1 MQQNSESTYQG
12 GESMQKIKAK
22 ENMQDPE
29 TCRGCVM
36 PFLKSTGN
44 NSMKQTSV
52 DPEPTENKGSM
63 HFKRQQKRNCQYSN
77 KLSTNPLWELSNS
90 RKHYSCITLDYL
102 TNQKAGTKLSLQVL
116 FALVKQTQ
124 RLGVSMYIL
133 SDRRHTVLLH
143 CLSCETVIDREEI
156 RQTTTVRLVQNNAG
170 HETVYS

>member
-1 MQQNSESTYQG
+1 
-12 GESMQKIKAK
+12 
-22 ENMQDPE
+22 
-29 TCRGCVM
+29 
-36 PFLKSTGN
+36 
-44 NSMKQTSV
+44 MKQTSV

-63 HFKRQQKRNCQYSN
+63 HFKRQQKRSCQYSN

-156 RQTTTVRLVQNNAG
+156 HQTTTVRLVQNNAG

>member
-36 PFLKSTGN
+36 PLLPCFCDSYRLNPNLFKAILKSTGN
-44 NSMKQTSV
+44 NSKKQTSV

-90 RKHYSCITLDYL
+90 RKHYSCV
-102 TNQKAGTKLSLQVL
+102 SLL
-116 FALVKQTQ
+116 
-124 RLGVSMYIL
+124 I
-133 SDRRHTVLLH
+133 
-143 CLSCETVIDREEI
+143 I
-156 RQTTTVRLVQNNAG
+156 
-170 HETVYS
+170 

>member
-22 ENMQDPE
+22 KNMQDPE

-36 PFLKSTGN
+36 PLLPCFCDRYRLNSNLFKAILKSTGN
-44 NSMKQTSV
+44 NSKKHTSV

-90 RKHYSCITLDYL
+90 RKHYSCV
-102 TNQKAGTKLSLQVL
+102 SLL
-116 FALVKQTQ
+116 
-124 RLGVSMYIL
+124 I
-133 SDRRHTVLLH
+133 
-143 CLSCETVIDREEI
+143 I
-156 RQTTTVRLVQNNAG
+156 
-170 HETVYS
+170 